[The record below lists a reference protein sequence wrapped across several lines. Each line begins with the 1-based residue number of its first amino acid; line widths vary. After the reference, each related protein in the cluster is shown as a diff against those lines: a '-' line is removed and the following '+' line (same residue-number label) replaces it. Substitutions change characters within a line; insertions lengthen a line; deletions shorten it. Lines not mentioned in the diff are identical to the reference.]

1 MLLLYF
7 CSHISCFY
15 SAFLL
20 LLLREKPCSHKQDG
34 KESRSPTPPELLLA
48 GCCRHFCAPNT
59 SVGVSLVYLLLIYAS
74 RFHPVAVVAVL
85 GVGTCAEDA
94 LASSP
99 VLGKTPSEEGS
110 QHTGL
115 GCCFPL
121 VSIPCAFWL
130 EEAINES
137 CTSHQD
143 LWAPKSQ

>member
-1 MLLLYF
+1 MPAGFILLLWLQ
-7 CSHISCFY
+7 SWVWG
-15 SAFLL
+15 
-20 LLLREKPCSHKQDG
+20 R
-34 KESRSPTPPELLLA
+34 
-48 GCCRHFCAPNT
+48 
-59 SVGVSLVYLLLIYAS
+59 
-74 RFHPVAVVAVL
+74 
-85 GVGTCAEDA
+85 AEDA

-137 CTSHQD
+137 CTSRQD